1 MRNLREKIRPLLE
14 KDLYLLDNL
23 KNAIK
28 DNIHEDQ
35 RFLVVDD
42 GVFTVGY
49 LVDHVNEVMRIP
61 ESIINETPSIAK
73 TVKNEIRGVAKMD
86 EGKRLILIMEEG
98 AILSGRDNEALA
110 EIATNHATAAKAA
123 KTVEEEGV
131 AAGEAEGKKL
141 AEQNLEEEQVV
152 TFFLDKEEY
161 GLRIMEVKEINR
173 LDGITD
179 IPRAPSFIDGV
190 TNLRGNVVPVLNLR
204 TLFSMD
210 ARESDDA
217 SRIIIVEIEGCQI
230 GMLVDKVNEVMC
242 LSKSNID
249 KTPAIIKG
257 DNQFM
262 DGICRLNQGNR
273 MISILN
279 IEHLLD
285 SNELAD
291 FSAMDPQAAK
301 PSPPKKSRPKTKA
314 ERKIERSEPKL
325 EPKSKPKSNPTEPE
339 KGGKKKMKIAE

>member
-1 MRNLREKIRPLLE
+1 
-14 KDLYLLDNL
+14 
-23 KNAIK
+23 
-28 DNIHEDQ
+28 
-35 RFLVVDD
+35 
-42 GVFTVGY
+42 
-49 LVDHVNEVMRIP
+49 MRIP

-98 AILSGRDNEALA
+98 AILSGRDNEVLA
-110 EIATNHATAAKAA
+110 EISTNHAKTAKS
-123 KTVEEEGV
+123 TEEEGM

-141 AEQNLEEEQVV
+141 AEQSLEEEQVV

-204 TLFSMD
+204 TLFSME

-217 SRIIIVEIEGCQI
+217 SRIIIVEIEGNQI

-249 KTPAIIKG
+249 KTPAIVKG

-291 FSAMDPQAAK
+291 FSAMDVQAK
-301 PSPPKKSRPKTKA
+301 PSPPKKRQTKTKA
-314 ERKIERSEPKL
+314 ERKIEPEPKPEPKL
-325 EPKSKPKSNPTEPE
+325 EPKSTSEKS
-339 KGGKKKMKIAE
+339 GKKKMKIAE